1 LFTTNFTVNYIYCG
15 LEYAYCS
22 WTTHQ
27 ESSNL
32 SNSHLF
38 ACHVG
43 ESFYMHFQ
51 NNLRALQLSH
61 IFCVHH
67 VISCR
72 KGALWLKPIASQ
84 LSNIPIT
91 FSQDMGHGRSEL
103 WTTYWWRVKVAM
115 FSECIIFYFHTPK
128 RKKKASFFALDMKG
142 RKKRLEFNCS
152 HEIGR
157 NCWTGNAVIGNIWRF
172 PEFQR
177 LVLNFDFC
185 CWFSELSRFFKRI
198 VFSHFENCLSFQN

>member
-1 LFTTNFTVNYIYCG
+1 MFTTKFAVNYIYCG
-15 LEYAYCS
+15 LEYTYCS

-27 ESSNL
+27 EFSNL
-32 SNSHLF
+32 SNLHLF

-84 LSNIPIT
+84 LSNIRIT
-91 FSQDMGHGRSEL
+91 FSQDMGAWEVQTMNNLLMKSKSGHVFRMYNFLLS
-103 WTTYWWRVKVAM
+103 
-115 FSECIIFYFHTPK
+115 HPK
-128 RKKKASFFALDMKG
+128 KEKKSLI
-142 RKKRLEFNCS
+142 LCS
-152 HEIGR
+152 RHER
-157 NCWTGNAVIGNIWRF
+157 
-172 PEFQR
+172 
-177 LVLNFDFC
+177 
-185 CWFSELSRFFKRI
+185 
-198 VFSHFENCLSFQN
+198 